1 MIQNNLQINP
11 GNRVDFSRLRKYKP
25 GGNIHKF
32 QNPNQP
38 LQLTQEELNARQ
50 NNWGTKVDNQ
60 WLTNGQYDFAK
71 MYEYYKAHPTEFK
84 DLDKITAIPT
94 WEGATTNTKGF
105 KDWNT
110 QFNNTNLNKFF
121 GYDANVADYYGP
133 TTSARK
139 GFLDY
144 IKEREAAEQQTR
156 VTTSEATGTQS
167 GSIGTQSEDTGTP
180 SGTIGTPS
188 GTVGTTFTPVTY
200 ELPFKYKGDPFT
212 SPITNGAISG
222 INLAAANR
230 DLSLQMQK
238 KVPLLQAP
246 YLQYTVTNN
255 LALQNAYNNQAA
267 RYKQL
272 GSQLAS
278 GTSSAEDA
286 MRMQFV
292 SADRAEQARLQG
304 ELAKTEN
311 YNKSVQEGQAT
322 ANQDTLAQ
330 TQTANT
336 NNQNLTV
343 DFNQKLDAKRQYN
356 ATKAGII
363 SDNIL
368 KTTADYGKW
377 KVQQENERDAQ
388 LNARNQYLYNK
399 DLQAAVQ
406 PVLDF
411 KSDPTKSQAFTAA
424 YEKAKR
430 DFESNRENSEW
441 AGANSDLVN
450 IFSNSKSA
458 KDPQAFYKYL
468 TSSTT
473 NPYYN
478 DYNTAYTKELDQLQS
493 QSMLK
498 QNEINNR
505 MMYVNSNFPYTYS
518 TQGFY
523 NPRANL
529 KSRTY
534 QSVFKSGG
542 SIRHNES
549 FIKYL
554 EYLRKK
560 EKDIDDKS
568 IKISQQLQQNFR
580 KQLDN
585 IDRETLLLLRS
596 IFK

>member
-38 LQLTQEELNARQ
+38 IQMTQAQLDTRKRDWPFPVSDE
-50 NNWGTKVDNQ
+50 WI
-60 WLTNGQYDFAK
+60 TNGQYDYAK
-71 MYEYYKAHPTEFK
+71 MYKYYKKHPEEFK
-84 DLDKITAIPT
+84 DLSQIKATPT
-94 WEGATTNTKGF
+94 WEGAITDTKGF
-105 KDWNT
+105 QEWNT
-110 QFNNTNLNKFF
+110 QFNDTGLNKFF
-121 GYDANVADYYGP
+121 GYDPRVADSYGSS
-133 TTSARK
+133 TSARK

-144 IKEREAAEQQTR
+144 IKERETAEQQTI
-156 VTTSEATGTQS
+156 VTPS
-167 GSIGTQSEDTGTP
+167 GATGTP
-180 SGTIGTPS
+180 SGSTGITSGATGVIS
-188 GTVGTTFTPVTY
+188 GTVGTDFTPVTY
-200 ELPFKYKGDPFT
+200 EPPFKYKGDPFT

-238 KVPLLQAP
+238 KVSLLQAP

-267 RYKQL
+267 RYQQL

-286 MRMQFV
+286 MRMQFAA
-292 SADRAEQARLQG
+292 ADRAEQARLQG
-304 ELAKTEN
+304 ELTKTED
-311 YNKSVQEGQAT
+311 YNKSIQKGQAT
-322 ANQDTLAQ
+322 ADQNTL
-330 TQTANT
+330 TQTEIANT
-336 NNQNLTV
+336 NNQYLAS
-343 DFNQKLDAKRQYN
+343 DFNQKINAKRQYN

-377 KVQQENERDAQ
+377 KTQQEDERDAQ

-411 KSDPTKSQAFTAA
+411 KSDPTKSQAFISA
-424 YEKAKR
+424 YEKAKN
-430 DFESNRENSEW
+430 DFKSNRENPEW
-441 AGANSDLVN
+441 VGANSDLVN

-478 DYNTAYTKELDQLQS
+478 DYNTAYTKELDQLQA

-560 EKDIDDKS
+560 EKDIDDKN